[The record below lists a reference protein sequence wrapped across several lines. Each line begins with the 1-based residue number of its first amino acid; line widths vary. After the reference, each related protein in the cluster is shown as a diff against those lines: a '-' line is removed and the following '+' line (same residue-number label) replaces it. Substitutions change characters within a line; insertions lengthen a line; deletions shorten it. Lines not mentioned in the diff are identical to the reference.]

1 MRNLANKLLVVFYTY
16 NWQNLFFLIIQSF
29 ATKLAVV
36 LQTLNI
42 FVQGVKDVYSPPF
55 PHLRTKGM
63 GKCETEPLI
72 TPRIIKIVWEYCR
85 WEYTG

>member
-1 MRNLANKLLVVFYTY
+1 MYFFDDTKFCNKTGSCSADIKYFCPGGKGCVPPPLV
-16 NWQNLFFLIIQSF
+16 
-29 ATKLAVV
+29 
-36 LQTLNI
+36 
-42 FVQGVKDVYSPPF
+42 

-72 TPRIIKIVWEYCR
+72 TLRIIKIVWEYSR

>member
-1 MRNLANKLLVVFYTY
+1 M
-16 NWQNLFFLIIQSF
+16 QSF

-42 FVQGVKDVYSPPF
+42 FVQGVKDVHFPPF

-63 GKCETEPLI
+63 GKCGTEPLI
-72 TPRIIKIVWEYCR
+72 TLRIIKIVWEYSR

>member
-1 MRNLANKLLVVFYTY
+1 MRNLVNKLLVVFYTY
-16 NWQNLFFLIIQSF
+16 NRQNVFFLIIQSF

-36 LQTLNI
+36 L
-42 FVQGVKDVYSPPF
+42 KDVYSPPF

-72 TPRIIKIVWEYCR
+72 TLRIIKTVWEYSR
-85 WEYTG
+85 WEYTA

>member
-1 MRNLANKLLVVFYTY
+1 M
-16 NWQNLFFLIIQSF
+16 IQSF

-42 FVQGVKDVYSPPF
+42 FVQGIMAVYPPPPF

-72 TPRIIKIVWEYCR
+72 TLRIIKIVWEYSR